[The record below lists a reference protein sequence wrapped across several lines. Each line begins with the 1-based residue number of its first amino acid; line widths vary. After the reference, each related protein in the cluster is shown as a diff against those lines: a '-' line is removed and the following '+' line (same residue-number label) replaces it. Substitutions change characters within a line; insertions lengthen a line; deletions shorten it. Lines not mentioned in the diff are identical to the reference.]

1 MELNTP
7 VSFPSAEQTVVL
19 ENKTQT
25 STSNFSTTPL
35 NYDMGTS
42 VIFYDFNTYEL
53 KKTTIYELARISKIL
68 NEFPSMQIEI
78 TGHTDNIGSD
88 IYNQQ
93 LSQKRTDAIL
103 LYFKYQSNI
112 NEKRIIVK
120 NYGETM
126 PIASNKTEKGREL
139 NRRVEISF
147 KTKLLVNN

>member
-1 MELNTP
+1 
-7 VSFPSAEQTVVL
+7 
-19 ENKTQT
+19 
-25 STSNFSTTPL
+25 
-35 NYDMGTS
+35 MGTS
-42 VIFYDFNTYEL
+42 VIFYDFNSSEL
-53 KKTTIYELARISKIL
+53 KKSTIYELARISKIL

-88 IYNQQ
+88 RYNQQ

-126 PIASNKTEKGREL
+126 PIASNETEKGREL